1 VSDARGEPR
10 KSIFRP
16 AITLSILAV
25 IVIVVAVL
33 TPEATTARSGDA
45 RLTTYST
52 SSQGAKGFYE
62 LAGRLGWHV
71 ERQKERGTPAFDS
84 TTIRAL
90 LAPPLPL
97 PPTEVHRVL
106 EDVRRGGALLTV
118 LSRGEPL
125 EDSLPIHIAD
135 SGGGTYKPPS
145 GQHCQRL
152 SGALA
157 LWPDWQVHLF
167 GMEWRD
173 VDERPEGPVFV
184 TVAASDSSEA
194 VPAAVGFPL
203 GRGRVVVMSDPDL
216 LRNDVIRVCRWALDV
231 QAVRALEYLS
241 EGLAHTRR
249 RVVFDEYH
257 QGFGDHPGSISAV
270 MHYLGATTS
279 GRALLQIIA
288 AVLVLT
294 VATGVRAV
302 PPRAPGRVERRS
314 PLEHVDA
321 LAHAYA
327 RVGATRTVAMRL
339 LHGMRRRVES
349 RVRGAGRS
357 DDALLD
363 AAVTRQP
370 RLREDVAIVRR
381 ALTQPVSSHE
391 LDRAAEALDN
401 IESSLT
407 KPIA

>member
-1 VSDARGEPR
+1 VSDERAEPR

-25 IVIVVAVL
+25 IVLVVAVL
-33 TPEATTARSGDA
+33 TPEATTARSGDS

-52 SSQGAKGFYE
+52 SPQGAKGFYE

-71 ERQKERGTPAFDS
+71 ERQKERGTPSFDS

-90 LAPPLPL
+90 LSPPLPL

-118 LSRGEPL
+118 LSGEEAL
-125 EDSLPIHIAD
+125 EDSLPIHIAER
-135 SGGGTYKPPS
+135 GGTYKPPPE
-145 GQHCQRL
+145 QHCQRA

-167 GMEWRD
+167 GLAWRD
-173 VDERPEGPVFV
+173 DDEHPEGPVFV
-184 TVAASDSSEA
+184 SVAASDSDEA

-216 LRNDVIRVCRWALDV
+216 LRNDVIRVCSWALDV

-241 EGLAHTRR
+241 EGAAYTRR
-249 RVVFDEYH
+249 RLVFDEYH
-257 QGFGDHPGSISAV
+257 QGFGDHPGSLSAV

-294 VATGVRAV
+294 IATGVRAV
-302 PPRAPGRVERRS
+302 PPRAPGRIERRS

-349 RVRGAGRS
+349 RMRGTARS
-357 DDALLD
+357 DEALLD
-363 AAVTRQP
+363 AAVVRQP
-370 RLREDVAIVRR
+370 RLKEDVAIVRR
-381 ALTQPVSSHE
+381 ALAQPVSRHD
-391 LDRAAEALDN
+391 LDRTAEALDN

>member
-1 VSDARGEPR
+1 MSHERAEPR

-33 TPEATTARSGDA
+33 TPEANTARSGDS

-52 SSQGAKGFYE
+52 SPQGAKALYE
-62 LAGRLGWHV
+62 LAGRLGWRV
-71 ERQKERGTPAFDS
+71 ERQKERGTLAFDS
-84 TTIRAL
+84 MTIRAL
-90 LAPPLPL
+90 LAPALPL

-118 LSRGEPL
+118 LSGGEPL

-135 SGGGTYKPPS
+135 NGGGLYKPPS
-145 GQHCQRL
+145 GQHCQRP

-157 LWPDWQVHLF
+157 LWPDWQVRLF
-167 GMEWRD
+167 GLEWREN
-173 VDERPEGPVFV
+173 ERLEGPVFV
-184 TVAASDSSEA
+184 TVAASDSDE
-194 VPAAVGFPL
+194 VEPAAVGFRL

-249 RVVFDEYH
+249 RLVFDEYH

-349 RVRGAGRS
+349 RVRGTGRS

-363 AAVTRQP
+363 AAVARQP

-381 ALTQPVSSHE
+381 ALTQPVSRHE

>member
-1 VSDARGEPR
+1 MSDARGEPG

-33 TPEATTARSGDA
+33 TPEATTARSGDS

-52 SSQGAKGFYE
+52 SPQGARALYE

-71 ERQKERGTPAFDS
+71 ERQKERGTPAVDS

-90 LAPPLPL
+90 LAPPFQL

-118 LSRGEPL
+118 LSGGEPL

-135 SGGGTYKPPS
+135 SGGGTYKPPP
-145 GQHCQRL
+145 GQHCERA

-157 LWPDWQVHLF
+157 LWPDWQVRLF
-167 GMEWRD
+167 GLEWR
-173 VDERPEGPVFV
+173 EGKRLEGPVFV
-184 TVAASDSSEA
+184 TVAASDSDEA
-194 VPAAVGFPL
+194 EPAAVGFPL

-216 LRNDVIRVCRWALDV
+216 LRNDVIRVCSWALDV

-241 EGLAHTRR
+241 EGLARTRR
-249 RVVFDEYH
+249 RLVFDEYH

-339 LHGMRRRVES
+339 LHGMRRRVET

-381 ALTQPVSSHE
+381 ALTQPVSRHE